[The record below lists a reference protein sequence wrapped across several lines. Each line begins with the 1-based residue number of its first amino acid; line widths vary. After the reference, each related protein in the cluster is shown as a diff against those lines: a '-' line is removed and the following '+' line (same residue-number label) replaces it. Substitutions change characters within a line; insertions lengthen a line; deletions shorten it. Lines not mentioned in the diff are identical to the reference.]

1 MSACKFHPFQKW
13 TEGTDYFADA
23 ITTMTE
29 EEKAHMYQKFAKT
42 TLGQSANQQKNKM
55 DEKRAVYYGVADAI
69 KKLDNLKIKAANAV
83 NIMNSLEEQ
92 QSTLVSAFNKLKVDS
107 ETKNTNLNQQLSD
120 LNNKYNEAL
129 SRRNNSIT
137 AAKQKYENSLN
148 TINTDPSV
156 PPTVIQTQKNDLLNI
171 YNATT
176 KSANDEFETFKTSYE
191 KNTQMIKNE
200 ILNNNN
206 ELKALKSKLD
216 TTTANLEQQK
226 KIASDLKVQ
235 VQNQTQV
242 VAEETKKRDALSQPP
257 PEQSGG
263 GRGGR
268 VGRVGRGGRAQWGGS
283 SEADG
288 VSILQQQMFDMQEKY
303 NANLRSIDTLKMKY
317 DAINDISKKMS
328 QQINIQY
335 NDFKKIE
342 NETIDIQ
349 NQIDGL
355 ILMNKK
361 LSKDMD
367 TLQLQINKQAQESRI
382 DTFIPR
388 EPWKPKDQYGGTEE
402 YGLALHDN
410 MPPMFENKE
419 RYVICPHSIGN
430 NSLTSYTLKNIN
442 NSPMFNMFSSES
454 RFATGYS
461 GLRTVGSLLSQRK

>member
-23 ITTMTE
+23 ITTMSE
-29 EEKAHMYQKFAKT
+29 EEKTKMYKRFAKT
-42 TLGQSANQQKNKM
+42 NLGQSANQQKNKM
-55 DEKRAVYYGVADAI
+55 DEKRAVYYSVADAI

-107 ETKNTNLNQQLSD
+107 DVKNTNLNQQLSD

-137 AAKQKYENSLN
+137 VAKQKYENSLN
-148 TINTDPSV
+148 AINTDTSV

-176 KSANDEFETFKTSYE
+176 KGANDEFETFKTSYE

-200 ILNNNN
+200 ILNNNK
-206 ELKALKSKLD
+206 EVSALKSKLD

-235 VQNQTQV
+235 VQNETQV
-242 VAEETKKRDALSQPP
+242 VAEETKKRDALSQPSK
-257 PEQSGG
+257 EQSGG
-263 GRGGR
+263 GRVRGVRGR
-268 VGRVGRGGRAQWGGS
+268 VGAQLGGS

-328 QQINIQY
+328 QQINTY
-335 NDFKKIE
+335 YDDFKKIE

-349 NQIDGL
+349 NQIDGF

-388 EPWKPKDQYGGTEE
+388 DPWKPKDQYGGTED

-410 MPPMFENKE
+410 MSPMFENKE
-419 RYVICPHSIGN
+419 RYIVCPHSIGN
-430 NSLTSYTLKNIN
+430 NSLTSYTMKNIN
-442 NSPMFNMFSSES
+442 NSPMFNMFSTES